1 VLTLALSDGSSCLAC
16 GAEAGGSGR
25 LESCGPGCGHAV
37 RAVETPNIL
46 RQVFTGLS
54 SALGADGTVAP
65 MAEVVITDATG
76 QDHVFVSPPPVDMS
90 DD

>member
-1 VLTLALSDGSSCLAC
+1 MLTLALSDGSSCLAC

-65 MAEVVITDATG
+65 MVEVEFNDGTRR
-76 QDHVFVSPPPVDMS
+76 DHVFVSPPPVDMS